1 MRRGR
6 YAPPATLNRVLSAWR
21 CALRKGKVWRLARH
35 NHQER
40 TNVHSYT
47 NPLTLCSFPL
57 GKARM
62 GLSSGNSVGVAI
74 SRRRYRS
81 RNISGTAANI
91 TIINNKQGDTKTQ
104 KAVVTAVGFAW
115 VCLSVTPVRKRVF
128 LRVVTTIPTV
138 MHGMTT
144 AATTVKKSGPWPFK
158 KSAVG
163 GTKTAACRRPSQL
176 SQGAGFH
183 SCCVCR
189 GCGSSHISW

>member
-6 YAPPATLNRVLSAWR
+6 YASLATLNLGLSAWR
-21 CALRKGKVWRLARH
+21 CASRKDKVWRLARH

-57 GKARM
+57 RKARM

-81 RNISGTAANI
+81 RNISGTAANN
-91 TIINNKQGDTKTQ
+91 TIINNEQGDTKIQ

-115 VCLSVTPVRKRVF
+115 VCLSVTPVGKRVF
-128 LRVVTTIPTV
+128 LRVVPTIPTV

-163 GTKTAACRRPSQL
+163 GTKTAVCRRPSQL

-183 SCCVCR
+183 SCCVCG
-189 GCGSSHISW
+189 GCSSSHFSW